1 MADFIRHEL
10 LIMTVIQK
18 LLLTC
23 AFVIKAGATS
33 PTAETTN
40 GTYRGVH
47 LLTWSQDAFLGIP
60 FAQPP
65 VGDRRFRWPES
76 LNESFT
82 DVRDATEYGHS
93 CMQFSDT
100 ANKMSEDCLTLN
112 VVRPSGE
119 TTHPLPV
126 LVWIYGG
133 GFGQGSTADPQ
144 YNLSGIVRVS
154 QEVDQP
160 IIAVSMNYRLNRYG
174 LLHTPEL
181 LAEGSANAALLDQR
195 LALRWIQ
202 ENIPAFGG
210 DPERVVLW
218 GESAGAQSIAYHLFS
233 YDGRDDGLFRG
244 VIMESGGPTGSQPQ
258 SLPYYTGF
266 VENMTRAVGCDEHD
280 QLACL
285 RGLSQDKLFA
295 AVPHPD
301 WRWSPLVDGDF
312 LTGYPSQLMPEGKF
326 VKVPLLTGV
335 NTDEGISFH
344 PDTPRLDTET
354 DLFHAF
360 TSWREYSLSP
370 PTIRKLLTLYPDDP
384 CSAPPHAITN
394 CSSLESPSDGPQW
407 RRSATIGGDL
417 VMTAGRR
424 RMCEL
429 YAAASQPVF
438 SYRFD
443 QRLWDRSEE
452 EGVQHF
458 DNVAFSFQNISG
470 LLGPAQ
476 YEAHARLARV
486 VGEAY
491 VRFVNELDPN
501 PREDALGGPENPALS
516 MPYWPRYEVEEP
528 VNMVFNASGIYLEAD
543 TYRKDGIRFINSA
556 AVARELL
563 A

>member
-1 MADFIRHEL
+1 MMA
-10 LIMTVIQK
+10 MQS

-23 AFVIKAGATS
+23 AFIVQAAVS
-33 PTAETTN
+33 LPTAETIN

-47 LLTWSQDAFLGIP
+47 LPTWTQDAFLGIP

-65 VGDRRFRWPES
+65 IGDLRFRWPQS
-76 LNESFT
+76 LNESFA
-82 DVRDATEYGHS
+82 DVRNATEYGYS
-93 CMQFSDT
+93 CMQFSET
-100 ANKMSEDCLTLN
+100 PNEMSEDCLTLN
-112 VVRPSGE
+112 VVRPSEE
-119 TTHPLPV
+119 TTYPLPV

-133 GFGQGSTADPQ
+133 GFTKGSTADPQ
-144 YNLSGIVRVS
+144 YNFSGIVHVS
-154 QEVDQP
+154 QEIGQP
-160 IIAVSMNYRLNRYG
+160 VIAVSMNYRLNRYG
-174 LLHTPEL
+174 FLHTPEL
-181 LAEGSANAALLDQR
+181 LAEGSTNAGVLDQR

-202 ENIPAFGG
+202 ENIAAFGG
-210 DPERVVLW
+210 DPSRVVLW

-244 VIMESGGPTGSQPQ
+244 AILESGGPTGSQVQ
-258 SLPYYTGF
+258 SLPYYKGF
-266 VENMTRAVGCDEHD
+266 VQNMTRAVGCEEETD

-285 RGLSQDKLFA
+285 RGLSQEDLFA

-301 WRWSPLVDGDF
+301 WRSSPIADGEF

-326 VKVPLLTGV
+326 IKVPLLTGT

-344 PDTPRLDTET
+344 PDKPRLNMET

-370 PTIRKLLTLYPDDP
+370 PTIRKLLALYPDDP
-384 CSAPPHAITN
+384 CTAPLFSITN
-394 CSSLESPSDGPQW
+394 CSRLESPSGGPQW

-424 RMCEL
+424 KMCEL
-429 YAAASQPVF
+429 YATASQPVW

-443 QRLWDRSEE
+443 QRLWNRSEE

-470 LLGPAQ
+470 LLGPEE

-491 VRFVNELDPN
+491 IRFVNELDPN
-501 PREDALGGPENPALS
+501 PRGDVLEETEDAALN
-516 MPYWPRYEVEEP
+516 MPYWPKYGVETP
-528 VNMVFNASGIYLEAD
+528 VNLVFNASGIYLEDD
-543 TYRKDGIRFINSA
+543 TYRKDGMDLINSPE
-556 AVARELL
+556 VTRELL